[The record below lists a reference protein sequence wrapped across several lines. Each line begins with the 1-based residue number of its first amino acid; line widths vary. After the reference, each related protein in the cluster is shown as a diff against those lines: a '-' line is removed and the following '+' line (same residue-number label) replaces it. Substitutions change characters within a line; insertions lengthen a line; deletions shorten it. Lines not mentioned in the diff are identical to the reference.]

1 MDICFSD
8 SGKNHPGMQARLL
21 LSRILA
27 LSRWACRAIIIHRN
41 DAAAFSQE
49 PFLVSGLHGDQIL
62 GARSN
67 QQDSFSILAGEDAL
81 VLVLADGM
89 GGYTGGELAS
99 RAAVEGFSQAFER
112 ENRSPGKR
120 MKAAV
125 TAANE
130 QVRTVRKKRGKED
143 EMGTT
148 LVAAWIGLEGL
159 RWVSV
164 GDSLLLLIREEKMF
178 LLNDLHQYS
187 AELERMADEGSISR
201 EEALNHPSRHSLTSA
216 LMGREVPL
224 VDLRE
229 ECFPLL
235 PGDRLLVASDGVGPY
250 LDSLGPA
257 GMRYLS
263 MLSAEELV
271 RSVLEGINRDS
282 APNQDNATLICAEIT
297 EA

>member
-1 MDICFSD
+1 ML
-8 SGKNHPGMQARLL
+8 RLFT
-21 LSRILA
+21 A
-27 LSRWACRAIIIHRN
+27 MMHQT
-41 DAAAFSQE
+41 FSQE

-99 RAAVEGFSQAFER
+99 RAAVEGCSRAFER
-112 ENRSPGKR
+112 KSGLPGER

-130 QVRTVRKKRGKED
+130 QVWSARKKRGAD
-143 EMGTT
+143 
-148 LVAAWIGLEGL
+148 GL

-178 LLNDLHQYS
+178 LLNELHQYS
-187 AELERMADEGSISR
+187 AELERMADEGIISR
-201 EEALNHPSRHSLTSA
+201 EEALSHPARHSLTSA
-216 LMGREVPL
+216 LMGKEVPL

-229 ECFPLL
+229 ECFPLF
-235 PGDRLLVASDGVGPY
+235 PGDRVLVASDGVGPY

-271 RSVLEGINRDS
+271 RSVLDGINRDG
-282 APNQDNATLICAEIT
+282 APNQDNATLICAEI
-297 EA
+297 ARA

>member
-1 MDICFSD
+1 MASSLTLFLLY
-8 SGKNHPGMQARLL
+8 PGGPAVLRWLTART
-21 LSRILA
+21 
-27 LSRWACRAIIIHRN
+27 RAFFPRT
-41 DAAAFSQE
+41 FYG
-49 PFLVSGLHGDQIL
+49 FRLHGEQIL

-67 QQDSFSILAGEDAL
+67 QQDSFSILAGDDAL

-99 RAAVEGFSQAFER
+99 RAAIEGFFQAFER

-120 MKAAV
+120 MKDAV

-130 QVRTVRKKRGKED
+130 QVRTVRKKRGKDD

-148 LVAAWIGLEGL
+148 LVAAWIGPEGL

-201 EEALNHPSRHSLTSA
+201 EEALSHPSRHSLTSA

-229 ECFPLL
+229 ECFPLV
-235 PGDRLLVASDGVGPY
+235 PGTAFWSPATEWGLIWTPWARRGCGTCPCCPRRNWCGPCWKASTVTARPT
-250 LDSLGPA
+250 
-257 GMRYLS
+257 R
-263 MLSAEELV
+263 
-271 RSVLEGINRDS
+271 
-282 APNQDNATLICAEIT
+282 IT
-297 EA
+297 PR

>member
-1 MDICFSD
+1 MTQQ
-8 SGKNHPGMQARLL
+8 P
-21 LSRILA
+21 
-27 LSRWACRAIIIHRN
+27 
-41 DAAAFSQE
+41 FSQE

-99 RAAVEGFSQAFER
+99 RAAIEGFSQAFER

-125 TAANE
+125 ATANE
-130 QVRTVRKKRGKED
+130 QVRVVRRKRGKDD

-148 LVAAWIGLEGL
+148 LVAAWIGPEGL

-187 AELERMADEGSISR
+187 TELERMADEGSISR
-201 EEALNHPSRHSLTSA
+201 EEALSHPSRHSLTSA
-216 LMGREVPL
+216 LMGKEVPL

-229 ECFPLL
+229 EFFPLF

-257 GMRYLS
+257 GIRYLS

-271 RSVLEGINRDS
+271 CSVLAGINRDGAS
-282 APNQDNATLICAEIT
+282 NQDNATLICAEIA

>member
-1 MDICFSD
+1 MASSLTLFLLY
-8 SGKNHPGMQARLL
+8 PGGPAVL
-21 LSRILA
+21 
-27 LSRWACRAIIIHRN
+27 RWLTAMTQQP
-41 DAAAFSQE
+41 FSQE
-49 PFLVSGLHGDQIL
+49 PFMVSGLHGDQIL

-67 QQDSFSILAGEDAL
+67 QQDSFSILAGDDAL

-99 RAAVEGFSQAFER
+99 RAAIEGFFQAFER

-120 MKAAV
+120 MKDAV

-130 QVRTVRKKRGKED
+130 QVRTVRKKRGKDD

-148 LVAAWIGLEGL
+148 LVAAWIGPEGL

-201 EEALNHPSRHSLTSA
+201 EEALSHPSRHSLTSA

-229 ECFPLL
+229 ECFPLV

-250 LDSLGPA
+250 PVSYTHLTLPTIC
-257 GMRYLS
+257 
-263 MLSAEELV
+263 
-271 RSVLEGINRDS
+271 SV
-282 APNQDNATLICAEIT
+282 
-297 EA
+297 

>member
-1 MDICFSD
+1 ML
-8 SGKNHPGMQARLL
+8 RLFT
-21 LSRILA
+21 A
-27 LSRWACRAIIIHRN
+27 MMHQT
-41 DAAAFSQE
+41 FSQE

-67 QQDSFSILAGEDAL
+67 QQDSFSILAGEDIL

-99 RAAVEGFSQAFER
+99 RAAVEGCL
-112 ENRSPGKR
+112 PGER

-130 QVRTVRKKRGKED
+130 QVWSARKKRGEDD

-148 LVAAWIGLEGL
+148 LVAAWIGEDGL

-178 LLNDLHQYS
+178 LLNELHQYS
-187 AELERMADEGSISR
+187 AELKRMADEGIISR
-201 EEALNHPSRHSLTSA
+201 EEALSHPARHSLTSA
-216 LMGREVPL
+216 LMGKEVPL

-229 ECFPLL
+229 ECFPLF
-235 PGDRLLVASDGVGPY
+235 PGDRVLVASDGVGPY

-271 RSVLEGINRDS
+271 RSVLNGINRDG
-282 APNQDNATLICAEIT
+282 APNQDNATLICAEI
-297 EA
+297 ARA

>member
-1 MDICFSD
+1 MLQS
-8 SGKNHPGMQARLL
+8 STVMTQQP
-21 LSRILA
+21 
-27 LSRWACRAIIIHRN
+27 
-41 DAAAFSQE
+41 FSQE

-81 VLVLADGM
+81 VLLLADGM
-89 GGYTGGELAS
+89 GGYSGGELAS
-99 RAAVEGFSQAFER
+99 RAAVNGFTRTFER
-112 ENRSPGKR
+112 ENRHSPGKR

-125 TAANE
+125 VAANE
-130 QVRTVRKKRGKED
+130 EVRAARKKRGTD
-143 EMGTT
+143 DDMGTT
-148 LVAAWIGLEGL
+148 LVGAWIGPEGL

-178 LLNDLHQYS
+178 LLNTLHQYS
-187 AELERMADEGSISR
+187 TELEQMVEEGSISR
-201 EEALNHPSRHSLTSA
+201 EEALSHPSRHSLTSA
-216 LMGREVPL
+216 LMGKEVPL
-224 VDLRE
+224 VDLHD

-263 MLSAEELV
+263 LLSAEELV
-271 RSVLEGINRDS
+271 RSVLDGIGRDG
-282 APNQDNATLICAEIT
+282 APNQDNATLICVEIT
-297 EA
+297 GA